1 MSYIDVISKIK
12 KGNLSPVY
20 LLFGTESF
28 LIEDTIHR
36 LVEVGLSE
44 HEREFNL
51 SKYEMTEY
59 PVEVAVEEAYTFP
72 FMGGRRV
79 VILKEAYF
87 LSNAKVQSKVEH
99 NLKKLEEYIENPAPE
114 TIFIIHAPYEKLDE
128 RKKLSKLL
136 KKKAEVLD
144 GSPLDD
150 KLLYQWVNERAKE
163 QGVAIES
170 AAVDQLIALTSA
182 ELMLM
187 ATELKKLAIHVG
199 EEGAITKEVVDELVA
214 RSLEQNIFALVD
226 GVVKRKVD
234 VSWKIYQDLLKQK
247 EDPIKIVSL
256 MVRQFRILYQVK
268 QMSQQGYSQKQIAS
282 QLKLHPYVVK
292 LAAQQ
297 TNHFK
302 DEELL
307 SLLDQLANIDYEIK
321 TGKIDKTLAVEL
333 FISKRSAS

>member
-20 LLFGTESF
+20 LLYGTESF
-28 LIEDTIHR
+28 LIEDTVHR
-36 LVEVGLSE
+36 IIEAGITE
-44 HEREFNL
+44 EEREFNL
-51 SKYEMTEY
+51 SKFEMTEH
-59 PVEVAVEEAYTFP
+59 PVEIAVEEAYTFP
-72 FMGGRRV
+72 FMGGRRI
-79 VILKEAYF
+79 VIIKEAYF
-87 LSNAKVQSKVEH
+87 LTNTKVQTKVDH
-99 NLKKLEEYIENPAPE
+99 NLKKLEEYLENPAPE
-114 TIFIIHAPYEKLDE
+114 TIVIIHAPYEKVDD
-128 RKKLSKLL
+128 RKKICKML

-144 GSPLDD
+144 GSPLDE
-150 KLLYQWVNERAKE
+150 KLLYQWVDEKAAE
-163 QGVAIES
+163 QGVSIEK
-170 AAVDQLIALTSA
+170 AATEQLLALTSA

-187 ATELKKLAIHVG
+187 STELRKLAIYVG
-199 EEGAITKEVVDELVA
+199 ENETITKDIVDELVA

-226 GVVKRKVD
+226 GVVKKKVD
-234 VSWKIYQDLLKQK
+234 VSWKIFQDLLKQK
-247 EDPIKIVSL
+247 EDPLKIVAL

-268 QMSQQGYSQKQIAS
+268 QLSQQGYSQKQMAS

-321 TGKIDKTLAVEL
+321 TGQIDKTLAVEL
-333 FISKRSAS
+333 FLSKRSAS